1 MKAPKM
7 TELTLAALLVCGLT
21 TMSTAMA
28 QTTNGATPVTAAA
41 VAQTAPAAP
50 TVSAMPQQPVTLEEY
65 LRMVVRNR
73 PSLAADRMEA
83 GLARADTRTA
93 SAFPNPSLSA
103 YGKPG
108 EHGIGI
114 DQPIPIFGQR
124 GARIEAAKKGE
135 LAADAHVEVAVNAVL
150 NDAAQAF
157 NDLLVAQKRVEVWQ
171 DAQKSLDKAAF
182 IVRGQIDAGA
192 RSRYDGARLTLQQAQ
207 LGMQLNKANAAL
219 KAASTRAAQVAALPL
234 WPARAEGSIQTL
246 NQQQMPEFDTLWN
259 QAASRLPAL
268 RSAQAE
274 MEQARSKIDLA
285 KREALPTPSIGAMRV
300 KSRNDGSYTQW
311 GVSMEIPLFDRHQ
324 GAIDRARMEA
334 EQAELRWQAANQD
347 AQAGLYSAMQQLQLK
362 RDSVRAY
369 EKDGLAQIEPLKQ
382 MANDAY
388 KLGQGGILE
397 LIDALGS
404 INDHRL
410 EYLDLVKYY
419 LDAEWQVRL
428 ASGNVPVSE

>member
-1 MKAPKM
+1 M

-21 TMSTAMA
+21 TLSSAMA
-28 QTTNGATPVTAAA
+28 QTANGSAPVTAAA
-41 VAQTAPAAP
+41 QMAPAA
-50 TVSAMPQQPVTLEEY
+50 SAMPQQPVTLEEY

-93 SAFPNPSLSA
+93 SAFPNPSVSA

-124 GARIEAAKKGE
+124 GARIETAKKGE
-135 LAADAHVEVAVNAVL
+135 LAADAHVELAVNAVL

-171 DAQKSLDKAAF
+171 DAQKALDKAAY

-207 LGMQLNKANAAL
+207 LVMQLNKANAAL

-324 GAIDRARMEA
+324 GAIDRAKMEA

-347 AQAGLYSAMQQLQLK
+347 AQAGLYGAMQQWQLK

-397 LIDALGS
+397 LIDALSS

-410 EYLDLVKYY
+410 EYLDLVKDY

>member
-1 MKAPKM
+1 MKARKM
-7 TELTLAALLVCGLT
+7 TKLTLLALLVGGLPL
-21 TMSTAMA
+21 SSAMA
-28 QTTNGATPVTAAA
+28 QAQAQAQAVNAPVAAA
-41 VAQTAPAAP
+41 VMAQPA
-50 TVSAMPQQPVTLEEY
+50 AMPQQPVTFEEY

-73 PSLAADRMEA
+73 PSLAADRLEA
-83 GLARADTRTA
+83 GLARADTRSA
-93 SAFPNPSLSA
+93 SAFPNPTASA
-103 YGKPG
+103 YRKPG
-108 EHGIGI
+108 EHGVGI

-124 GARIEAAKKGE
+124 GARIENAKKGE
-135 LAADAHVEVAVNAVL
+135 ITAAAHVDQAVNSML

-157 NDLLVAQKRVEVWQ
+157 NELLVAQKRVEVWQ

-182 IVRGQIDAGA
+182 IVRGQIEAGA

-207 LGMQLNKANAAL
+207 LVMQLNKANAAL
-219 KAASTRAAQVAALPL
+219 RAASTHAAQVAAIPL
-234 WPARAEGSIQTL
+234 WSARAEGSIQTL
-246 NQQQMPEFDTLWN
+246 DQQQVPEFDALWN
-259 QAASRLPAL
+259 QAATRLPAL

-274 MEQARSKIDLA
+274 MDQARNKIELT
-285 KREALPTPSIGAMRV
+285 KREALPTPSIGATRV
-300 KSRNDGSYTQW
+300 KSRFDGSYTQW
-311 GVSMEIPLFDRHQ
+311 GVSVEIPLFDRHQ

-347 AQAGLYSAMQQLQLK
+347 AQADLYGALQQLQLK
-362 RDSVRAY
+362 RESVRAY

-410 EYLDLVKYY
+410 EYLELVKDY

-428 ASGNVPVSE
+428 ASGNVPAVE